1 MKYFIATLPFLA
13 SIAAAHPGHDHSSWT
28 APLLH
33 ALWIAPIAVAAFLAV
48 RVVFKK
54 ISK

>member
-1 MKYFIATLPFLA
+1 MKYLIATLPFLA
-13 SIAAAHPGHDHSSWT
+13 TIAAAHPGHDHSSWT

-33 ALWIAPIAVAAFLAV
+33 ALWIAPIAIAAVFAV
-48 RVVFKK
+48 RFVFKK